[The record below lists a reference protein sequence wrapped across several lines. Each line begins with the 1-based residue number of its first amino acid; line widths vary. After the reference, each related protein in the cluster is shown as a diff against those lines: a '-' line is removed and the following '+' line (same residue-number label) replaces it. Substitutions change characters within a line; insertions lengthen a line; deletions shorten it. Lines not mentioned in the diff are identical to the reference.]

1 MQPSRIDI
9 LLTPINRF
17 IKNEVSGGLVLFLF
31 SILAMIAANSFMS
44 DWYFNIWKET
54 FTISLGTYEVSN
66 DLLHWVND
74 GLMAVFFFVIGLE
87 LKREIIG
94 GELSTVRKAMLP
106 IGAGLGG
113 MIFPAL
119 IFFLFN
125 PSGYEA
131 KGWGIPMA
139 TDIAFALGIMAVL
152 GKRVPL
158 SLKIFLTAMAIADD
172 IGAVLVIAFF
182 YTSNIDFYNI
192 FVGAL
197 FLGTMITLN
206 VLGVRNTVVYAII
219 GIAGLWLAF
228 LMSGVHATIAGVLA
242 AMTIPSGKK
251 IKNARFM
258 ERLKS
263 QLHVFEKITPST
275 TSLISH
281 EQLHVLDEIKKS
293 IKMVET
299 PLQRLEHRMHP
310 FVVFL
315 VIPIF
320 AFANAGVKIDG
331 NIITMLKSPITMG
344 VMAGLVVGKLV
355 GISLVTKLMV
365 KMKIASLPEDVNWQQ
380 LYGAALLAGVGFTM
394 SLFIT
399 KLAYNDADTILHA
412 KVGILLASVI
422 AGVLGYILLY
432 RAGSKRTHI

>member
-1 MQPSRIDI
+1 MQPSKIDI

-17 IKNEVSGGLVLFLF
+17 IKNEVSGGLILFLF

-44 DWYFNIWKET
+44 DWYFNIWREN
-54 FTISLGTYEVSN
+54 FTISLGSHEVTN

-94 GELSTVRKAMLP
+94 GELSTMRKAILP

-197 FLGTMITLN
+197 FLGTMISLN
-206 VLGVRNTVVYAII
+206 LLGVRNTVVYAII
-219 GIAGLWLAF
+219 GIGGLWLAF

-251 IKNARFM
+251 IKNTRFL
-258 ERLKS
+258 EKLKN
-263 QLHVFEKITPST
+263 QIKVFEKITPGT

-293 IKMVET
+293 IKLVET

-331 NIITMLKSPITMG
+331 NIIEMLTSPITMG
-344 VMAGLVVGKLV
+344 VMAGLVVGKLL
-355 GISLVTKLMV
+355 GISLITKLMV
-365 KMKIASLPEDVNWQQ
+365 KMKIARLPEDVNWAQI
-380 LYGAALLAGVGFTM
+380 YGASLLAGVGFTM

-412 KVGILLASVI
+412 KVGILFASLI

>member
-1 MQPSRIDI
+1 MQPSKIDI

-17 IKNEVSGGLVLFLF
+17 IKNEVSGGLILFLF

-44 DWYFNIWKET
+44 DWYFSIWKEK
-54 FTISLGTYEVSN
+54 FTISLGSHEVTN

-94 GELSTVRKAMLP
+94 GELSTMRKAILP

-197 FLGTMITLN
+197 FLGTMISLN
-206 VLGVRNTVVYAII
+206 LLGVRNTVVYAII
-219 GIAGLWLAF
+219 GIGGLWLAF

-251 IKNARFM
+251 IKNTRFL
-258 ERLKS
+258 EKLKN
-263 QLHVFEKITPST
+263 QIKVFEKITPSS

-331 NIITMLKSPITMG
+331 NIIEMLTSPITMG

-355 GISLVTKLMV
+355 GISLITKFMV
-365 KMKIASLPEDVNWQQ
+365 KMKIARLPEDVNWAQI
-380 LYGAALLAGVGFTM
+380 YGASLLAGVGFTM

-399 KLAYNDADTILHA
+399 KLAYNDAETILHA
-412 KVGILLASVI
+412 KVGILFASLI